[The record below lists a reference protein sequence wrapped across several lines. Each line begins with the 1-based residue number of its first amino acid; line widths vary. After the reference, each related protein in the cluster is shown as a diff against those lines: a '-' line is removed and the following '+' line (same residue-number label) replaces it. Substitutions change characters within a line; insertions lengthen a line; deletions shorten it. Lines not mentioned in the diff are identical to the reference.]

1 MNPLTLENIR
11 FRYSSHSKGVVRD
24 ILKDVT
30 LDVPAGK
37 TFGLIGPNGSG
48 KSTLLRC
55 IYRALRPQGG
65 RIFLLGQEVQR
76 YTSKSLSREVAVAV
90 QQEEVSVPLT
100 TMEYILLGRSAVTSA
115 WRSYSVNDRSR
126 AEKAIRDFGLENMKN
141 QSVLELSGGECKR
154 AMLARTLIQD
164 TPVLLLDE
172 PTNHLDIRFQHQILR
187 LVKSLEKTSVIVLHD
202 LNLAARY
209 CDYLALLDN
218 GELVAVGAAE
228 EILTPELLEP
238 VYGLDVHCMDINGHL
253 QLLMAPQEEDST
265 IFPRVS

>member
-76 YTSKSLSREVAVAV
+76 YTSAA
-90 QQEEVSVPLT
+90 
-100 TMEYILLGRSAVTSA
+100 
-115 WRSYSVNDRSR
+115 SVNGLLRHIKRVMTAR
-126 AEKAIRDFGLENMKN
+126 AP
-141 QSVLELSGGECKR
+141 S
-154 AMLARTLIQD
+154 
-164 TPVLLLDE
+164 
-172 PTNHLDIRFQHQILR
+172 
-187 LVKSLEKTSVIVLHD
+187 
-202 LNLAARY
+202 
-209 CDYLALLDN
+209 
-218 GELVAVGAAE
+218 
-228 EILTPELLEP
+228 
-238 VYGLDVHCMDINGHL
+238 
-253 QLLMAPQEEDST
+253 
-265 IFPRVS
+265 